1 MSSTVVRNDFKML
14 MTGIMRSSVL
24 LGLLLLGACS
34 SPQIQ
39 SNSGPDVR
47 RDCAR
52 LIAMRGIP
60 DQHMSYRLREL
71 LVTILKRENLDGGG
85 NTGHKPVYAFR
96 FCRAYLGLPLGR
108 VQDRPQKDPTLD
120 L

>member
-1 MSSTVVRNDFKML
+1 MSSTVVCSDPKMAV
-14 MTGIMRSSVL
+14 TGIIRSSVL

-39 SNSGPDVR
+39 SNSCPDVR

-52 LIAMRGIP
+52 LIAMQGIP
-60 DQHMSYRLREL
+60 DPQMSDRLRKL
-71 LVTILKRENLDGGG
+71 LVTILKRESLDGGG
-85 NTGHKPVYAFR
+85 NTGNKPVYAFR

-108 VQDRPQKDPTLD
+108 VQAKPQKDQTLD